1 MSDPKM
7 IVIAMTVSTR
17 LKPRSSSCSRAWM
30 RTNRLGFLM
39 GRLESPLRQESA
51 VRPTGLR
58 ARGPREL
65 PAAGAFGDRVHCRE
79 GGPAATQRGGVGGDL
94 RHAEELPAQGLPD
107 QEEVLTRVDLDRD
120 VPRRRQAAVDPI
132 EA

>member
-17 LKPRSSSCSRAWM
+17 LKPRSSSCNRAWM

-39 GRLESPLRQESA
+39 GRLESPLLQESA

-58 ARGPREL
+58 VPRTREL
-65 PAAGAFGDRVHCRE
+65 PAAGAFRDRVHVRE
-79 GGPAATQRGGVGGDL
+79 GGSAAAQRGGVRGDL
-94 RHAEELPAQGLPD
+94 GHAEELPAHGLPD
-107 QEEVLTRVDLDRD
+107 EAEVLAGVDLDRA
-120 VPRRRQAAVDPI
+120 RAG
-132 EA
+132 